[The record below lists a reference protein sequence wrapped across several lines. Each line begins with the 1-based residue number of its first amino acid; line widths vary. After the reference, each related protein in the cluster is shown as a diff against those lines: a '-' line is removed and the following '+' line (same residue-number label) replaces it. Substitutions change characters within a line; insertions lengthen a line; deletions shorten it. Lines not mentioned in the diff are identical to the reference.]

1 MSVKDKAKDAQE
13 RLEEAARGVR
23 DKTVAAYDSSREK
36 AIAAY
41 DKSREG
47 VVTARRKTGEGISES
62 PLLALGGGLALGLLI
77 GALLPRSEREKKA
90 FKDVGGKLNDRAH
103 TAFDAARNAGKSTLE
118 EKGITTSAAENVVRD
133 VVKGIG
139 AAARRSA
146 EAAKDAA
153 KK

>member
-1 MSVKDKAKDAQE
+1 MSVKDKAKEAQD
-13 RLEEAARGVR
+13 RLEDAARAAR
-23 DKTVAAYDSSREK
+23 DKTVAAYEGTREK

-47 VVTARRKTGEGISES
+47 VVTARKKTGDGIDEA

-77 GALLPRSEREKKA
+77 GALLPRSEREKQA
-90 FKDVGGKLNDRAH
+90 MKDVGGKLNDRAH
-103 TAFDAARNAGKSTLE
+103 TAFDAAKSAGQSTLE
-118 EKGITTSAAENVVRD
+118 EKGITANAAENVVRD

-139 AAARRSA
+139 SAARRSA
-146 EAAKDAA
+146 EAAKEAA